1 MLKSRGRQ
9 AQRLPPSRPTEQVD
23 TRGPNHRDARHA
35 AIAMPSE
42 HWVAPRAS
50 GSRQRSWCN
59 RVTSPGERVVAT
71 ARSSRRSEVGGE
83 HPTSPGRVF
92 AGIATPGPDETEA
105 TKFGWLGSV
114 VTSRIR
120 RLGNRRG
127 HRVPSWGS
135 AFGGCRRPHLAS
147 AHSKRPGCWNSRVQ
161 MGAEGGGGQPPP
173 ESEPSERRCHRH
185 RPPPESERGRGRRH
199 RHRNPQTRRRRA
211 DATPPESR
219 DHAAGA
225 GPERRRRPPSRPTRV
240 VSPSSQA
247 EACTTAHVSTGGAGR
262 TGRAGSSRAPALRR
276 ARHTGPHARRG
287 REEQE
292 RG

>member
-71 ARSSRRSEVGGE
+71 AWSSRRSEVGGE

-135 AFGGCRRPHLAS
+135 AFGGCHRPRLAPARVS
-147 AHSKRPGCWNSRVQ
+147 TTERSRVQ
-161 MGAEGGGGQPPP
+161 AVSSRPPP
-173 ESEPSERRCHRH
+173 ESEP
-185 RPPPESERGRGRRH
+185 RP
-199 RHRNPQTRRRRA
+199 
-211 DATPPESR
+211 
-219 DHAAGA
+219 
-225 GPERRRRPPSRPTRV
+225 
-240 VSPSSQA
+240 
-247 EACTTAHVSTGGAGR
+247 
-262 TGRAGSSRAPALRR
+262 RAPSPPLEPANSS
-276 ARHTGPHARRG
+276 PHPETAPPLP
-287 REEQE
+287 
-292 RG
+292 